1 RYAHLA
7 SFNVSAGDTVSKGQT
22 IAGMG
27 NTGNSTGPHLH
38 FEVFINQTGTSYYID
53 PEAVTYG

>member
-1 RYAHLA
+1 LA